1 MTEAPRH
8 SVDIPLSKTLVALK
22 RVRSLRD
29 PSTNSM
35 SKFTAVI
42 EHMNIGAN
50 SLNVPFE
57 MNDSNKH
64 HVLQSGKYHL
74 KEEIEDVLSNSGSN
88 FSSRIPNPKST
99 FPEKSCAVK
108 VRGSKP
114 TRTKLAHKSHRDRPR
129 KSLASARVRH
139 STRHVEVEV
148 DSYKAPE
155 FDLADRVTATGKKPF
170 YRNSRK
176 PASAVSHA
184 GSPCKSVSEAHTTGS
199 RRPTMGFATLDSQ
212 SKSNDIVGS
221 NFSGCGISYCWS
233 GTPKYRGRNIYSDDE
248 EQEKPLLS
256 AEQSET
262 ACVNSAR
269 YPQSPRSLSQK
280 FRPKSFNELVGLNV
294 ISQSLL
300 HAITKGKISP
310 LYLFHGPHG
319 NGKTSTARVFAAAL
333 NCLSDV
339 EHRPC
344 GFCRECVLL
353 FSGRSRNIK
362 ELDAAKINHK
372 ERFKALQKNASVVP
386 CSGRFEVFII
396 EECQSLR
403 EEAWATIFKSLDE
416 LPGRA
421 VYVMITSDLDTLPH
435 SYVSRCQR
443 YHFPKIKEVDIINR
457 LQKISIEEE
466 LEFDMDALD
475 FIATKSNGS
484 LRDAETMLDQLAL
497 LGKRITVSLA
507 NELIG
512 VVSDDELL
520 NLLDLALSS
529 DTANTVRRAR
539 ELMVSRVDPLQL
551 VSQLANVIM
560 DILAGRSG
568 FSELGRSFIQR
579 HAAADIGMQKL
590 RHALKVLSE
599 TEKQLRSSKNQATW
613 LTVALLQLSAVES
626 SPLTEINSSHACTE
640 MTYLRGNYVRVTAN
654 DGILS
659 TTKAWEGIR
668 SSVCYTCSENKP
680 GCSDRNCNRKKL
692 ESIWRKVTQRC
703 QSNSFRSFLQLEGCL
718 SAVYTHEGVAVAE
731 VEFYRPD
738 HVSRAAKSQELIAC
752 ALQHVLGCNVE
763 IRIKF
768 VPKPVRKVAKPKKS
782 PFSLLSCS
790 GRKQEISLSTMSD
803 DCETETSARI
813 ESSFK
818 IYSSHHAQ
826 KLSPFIAQ
834 FGDKPLPK
842 NHDIKATTVR
852 KTEDNVQGAESV
864 ATDGQINL
872 QNERKVETYSSGK
885 RGEASEFSSVPEP
898 EIQPNCFPKKL
909 KFQRKLFSS
918 NTAHAICLRIQ
929 QQNKSELSIP
939 DKEASESYFCMYDPY
954 ILNSSSAS
962 QFTCSS
968 REETIPCKESR
979 LRSKLFCWRM
989 PKPQVL
995 D

>member
-99 FPEKSCAVK
+99 FPEKSCVVK
-108 VRGSKP
+108 SRGSKP

-155 FDLADRVTATGKKPF
+155 FDLAGRVTATGKKPF

-212 SKSNDIVGS
+212 SKSNDVVGS

-262 ACVNSAR
+262 ACINSAR

-294 ISQSLL
+294 VSQSLL

-339 EHRPC
+339 ERRPC

-353 FSGRSRNIK
+353 FSGRSKNIK

-386 CSGRFEVFII
+386 CSARFEIFII

-466 LEFDMDALD
+466 LEFDMGALD

-507 NELIG
+507 NEL
-512 VVSDDELL
+512 V
-520 NLLDLALSS
+520 
-529 DTANTVRRAR
+529 
-539 ELMVSRVDPLQL
+539 
-551 VSQLANVIM
+551 
-560 DILAGRSG
+560 
-568 FSELGRSFIQR
+568 
-579 HAAADIGMQKL
+579 
-590 RHALKVLSE
+590 
-599 TEKQLRSSKNQATW
+599 
-613 LTVALLQLSAVES
+613 
-626 SPLTEINSSHACTE
+626 
-640 MTYLRGNYVRVTAN
+640 
-654 DGILS
+654 
-659 TTKAWEGIR
+659 
-668 SSVCYTCSENKP
+668 
-680 GCSDRNCNRKKL
+680 
-692 ESIWRKVTQRC
+692 
-703 QSNSFRSFLQLEGCL
+703 
-718 SAVYTHEGVAVAE
+718 
-731 VEFYRPD
+731 
-738 HVSRAAKSQELIAC
+738 
-752 ALQHVLGCNVE
+752 
-763 IRIKF
+763 
-768 VPKPVRKVAKPKKS
+768 
-782 PFSLLSCS
+782 
-790 GRKQEISLSTMSD
+790 
-803 DCETETSARI
+803 
-813 ESSFK
+813 
-818 IYSSHHAQ
+818 
-826 KLSPFIAQ
+826 
-834 FGDKPLPK
+834 
-842 NHDIKATTVR
+842 
-852 KTEDNVQGAESV
+852 
-864 ATDGQINL
+864 
-872 QNERKVETYSSGK
+872 
-885 RGEASEFSSVPEP
+885 
-898 EIQPNCFPKKL
+898 
-909 KFQRKLFSS
+909 
-918 NTAHAICLRIQ
+918 RIQ
-929 QQNKSELSIP
+929 FLS
-939 DKEASESYFCMYDPY
+939 
-954 ILNSSSAS
+954 
-962 QFTCSS
+962 
-968 REETIPCKESR
+968 
-979 LRSKLFCWRM
+979 
-989 PKPQVL
+989 
-995 D
+995 

>member
-1 MTEAPRH
+1 MDGWESSILPVPSSSSCLTAGLQPRVALFCPCPLRLFTAAPPRGVRHSRGEPWPAEAEESLGNPSAHASPHGDDRIACFCPSPPSLFTCLPRLFLPGLVVSAAMIRPGSGVRQLFLEKAMGCLLLPLSTPWNGTGRVISSFYSLELTGSIDGVDNMAEAPRH

-35 SKFTAVI
+35 SKFTSVI

-74 KEEIEDVLSNSGSN
+74 KEEIEDFLSNSGSN
-88 FSSRIPNPKST
+88 FSSRIPNLNST

-108 VRGSKP
+108 IRGSKP

-184 GSPCKSVSEAHTTGS
+184 ESPCKSVSEAHTTGS
-199 RRPTMGFATLDSQ
+199 RRPAMGFATLDSQ
-212 SKSNDIVGS
+212 SKSNDVVGS

-256 AEQSET
+256 AEHSET
-262 ACVNSAR
+262 ACINSAR

-294 ISQSLL
+294 VSQSLL
-300 HAITKGKISP
+300 LAITKGKISP
-310 LYLFHGPHG
+310 MYLFHGPHG

-339 EHRPC
+339 ELRPC
-344 GFCRECVLL
+344 GFCRECVFL

-372 ERFKALQKNASVVP
+372 ERFKALQKNTSVVP
-386 CSGRFEVFII
+386 CSSRFEVFII

-443 YHFPKIKEVDIINR
+443 YHFPKIKEVDIIHR

-497 LGKRITVSLA
+497 LGKRITVSLT
-507 NELIG
+507 NEL
-512 VVSDDELL
+512 V
-520 NLLDLALSS
+520 
-529 DTANTVRRAR
+529 
-539 ELMVSRVDPLQL
+539 
-551 VSQLANVIM
+551 
-560 DILAGRSG
+560 
-568 FSELGRSFIQR
+568 
-579 HAAADIGMQKL
+579 
-590 RHALKVLSE
+590 
-599 TEKQLRSSKNQATW
+599 
-613 LTVALLQLSAVES
+613 
-626 SPLTEINSSHACTE
+626 
-640 MTYLRGNYVRVTAN
+640 
-654 DGILS
+654 
-659 TTKAWEGIR
+659 
-668 SSVCYTCSENKP
+668 
-680 GCSDRNCNRKKL
+680 
-692 ESIWRKVTQRC
+692 
-703 QSNSFRSFLQLEGCL
+703 
-718 SAVYTHEGVAVAE
+718 
-731 VEFYRPD
+731 
-738 HVSRAAKSQELIAC
+738 
-752 ALQHVLGCNVE
+752 
-763 IRIKF
+763 
-768 VPKPVRKVAKPKKS
+768 
-782 PFSLLSCS
+782 
-790 GRKQEISLSTMSD
+790 
-803 DCETETSARI
+803 
-813 ESSFK
+813 
-818 IYSSHHAQ
+818 
-826 KLSPFIAQ
+826 
-834 FGDKPLPK
+834 
-842 NHDIKATTVR
+842 
-852 KTEDNVQGAESV
+852 
-864 ATDGQINL
+864 
-872 QNERKVETYSSGK
+872 
-885 RGEASEFSSVPEP
+885 
-898 EIQPNCFPKKL
+898 
-909 KFQRKLFSS
+909 
-918 NTAHAICLRIQ
+918 RIQ
-929 QQNKSELSIP
+929 FLS
-939 DKEASESYFCMYDPY
+939 
-954 ILNSSSAS
+954 
-962 QFTCSS
+962 
-968 REETIPCKESR
+968 
-979 LRSKLFCWRM
+979 
-989 PKPQVL
+989 
-995 D
+995 